1 MPASTFAPLKL
12 KLLHC
17 CGETG
22 KHPLQKVPT
31 CVLGTPQPASGP
43 PGEVDRTSSRLE

>member
-1 MPASTFAPLKL
+1 MPASTVAPLKL

-22 KHPLQKVPT
+22 KHPLQVAT
-31 CVLGTPQPASGP
+31 CVLGTPLPASGP